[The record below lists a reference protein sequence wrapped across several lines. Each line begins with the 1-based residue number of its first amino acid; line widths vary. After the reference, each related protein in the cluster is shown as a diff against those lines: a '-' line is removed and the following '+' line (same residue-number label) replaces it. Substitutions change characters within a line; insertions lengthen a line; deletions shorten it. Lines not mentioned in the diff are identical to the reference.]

1 MNDQLKPAFATW
13 PISAPLS
20 SGTQRQSAPKSAPM
34 SPLGWGVS
42 FRCSVEL
49 ARQRYQSSTPLW
61 STPPGSRSCWR
72 VKVAGSRCE
81 MSSPSKHEKPT
92 RLESVT
98 ALISPT
104 DSACAHSHKRQK
116 PRCELWAE
124 KACAGSLVHFRTT
137 IHPPLPVQKPLN
149 GTETYS
155 PHWRALLGPD
165 TEKVDAHGRQ

>member
-1 MNDQLKPAFATW
+1 M
-13 PISAPLS
+13 
-20 SGTQRQSAPKSAPM
+20 GR
-34 SPLGWGVS
+34 
-42 FRCSVEL
+42 E
-49 ARQRYQSSTPLW
+49 
-61 STPPGSRSCWR
+61 
-72 VKVAGSRCE
+72 KVVGLPCG
-81 MSSPSKHEKPT
+81 MSSPLT
-92 RLESVT
+92 RETPIPLGSLT